1 MSLPISH
8 CLGTCTVHCVTYL
21 FLVLYGPIL
30 VTVLHTYF
38 LSFSRDLYW
47 CARRSNW
54 GDLLPAVPAPET
66 TPDSDPNAP
75 TETTKVWE
83 KASERDDINYIE
95 SARDDLSGDP
105 TDGYESDSSY
115 TAEQLDT
122 LNEQAILM
130 SQNNAHLNDCDFSQ
144 TSSSE
149 LQGLTSH

>member
-1 MSLPISH
+1 MDGFFPQIHSILIKLRVITYFSLSKDLH
-8 CLGTCTVHCVTYL
+8 SS
-21 FLVLYGPIL
+21 VLY
-30 VTVLHTYF
+30 TYF
-38 LSFSRDLYW
+38 SLFSRDLYW

-66 TPDSDPNAP
+66 TPDSDPNEP
-75 TETTKVWE
+75 TQTTKVLE
-83 KASERDDINYIE
+83 KESERDDINYME
-95 SARDDLSGDP
+95 SAGDDLSRDP
-105 TDGYESDSSY
+105 AAGYESDSGY